1 MTKATSIDA
10 VRNRKTQKLFIL
22 VDDSLDMRYKV
33 INPSGEVLI
42 LPDLLFDEDPVTVPA
57 DQFSEEFSPVQL
69 DALDKYL
76 ERKAIEE
83 ARERQQA
90 QEAAAEPKVPERKK
104 IAPATKKSAPK
115 GPKIPPRRG
124 LGATWSAPRLTF
136 YRHKIDPLDP
146 KQTFKIVV
154 EGLGSFEISKEDFV
168 AQFNDVMMSPSY
180 RAEGLFS
187 YREVPEKAKR
197 YIKS

>member
-1 MTKATSIDA
+1 MTKVAPIEA

-42 LPDLLFDEDPVTVPA
+42 LPDLLFDEDPVSVPPESVQA
-57 DQFSEEFSPVQL
+57 EFSSVQI
-69 DALDKYL
+69 DAHIKYL
-76 ERKAIEE
+76 ERKALEE
-83 ARERQQA
+83 ARERMQPKTLQA
-90 QEAAAEPKVPERKK
+90 EEREPERKK
-104 IAPATKKSAPK
+104 IAPAKRSTSK
-115 GPKIPPRRG
+115 GPKMPSRRG

-136 YRHKIDPLDP
+136 YRHKIDPLDS

-154 EGLGSFEISKEDFV
+154 EGTGSFEISKEDFV
-168 AQFNDVMMSPSY
+168 AHFNDVMMSPTY

-187 YREVPEKAKR
+187 YREIPEKAKR
-197 YIKS
+197 YLKA

>member
-1 MTKATSIDA
+1 MTQNAPIEA

-22 VDDSLDMRYKV
+22 VDDSLEMRYKV
-33 INPSGEVLI
+33 INPSGEILI
-42 LPDLLFDEDPVTVPA
+42 LPDLLFDEDPVTVHPENIPA
-57 DQFSEEFSPVQL
+57 EFTPVQL
-69 DALDKYL
+69 DALTKYL
-76 ERKAIEE
+76 ERKAIDD
-83 ARERQQA
+83 AREKLQREMPQS
-90 QEAAAEPKVPERKK
+90 EERVLERKK
-104 IAPATKKSAPK
+104 IIPPKKATPK

-154 EGLGSFEISKEDFV
+154 EGTGSFEISKEDFV
-168 AQFNDVMMSPSY
+168 AFFNDVMMSPSY

-187 YREVPEKAKR
+187 YREIPEKAKK
-197 YIKS
+197 YLKP

>member
-42 LPDLLFDEDPVTVPA
+42 LPDLLFDEDPFTVSA
-57 DQFSEEFSPVQL
+57 NQFDAEFTPVQL
-69 DALDKYL
+69 DAYEKYL
-76 ERKAIEE
+76 ERKALDEE
-83 ARERQQA
+83 RERQQ
-90 QEAAAEPKVPERKK
+90 EKLAALAPKEPERKK
-104 IAPATKKSAPK
+104 IPPAKKSAPK
-115 GPKIPPRRG
+115 GPRLPPRRG